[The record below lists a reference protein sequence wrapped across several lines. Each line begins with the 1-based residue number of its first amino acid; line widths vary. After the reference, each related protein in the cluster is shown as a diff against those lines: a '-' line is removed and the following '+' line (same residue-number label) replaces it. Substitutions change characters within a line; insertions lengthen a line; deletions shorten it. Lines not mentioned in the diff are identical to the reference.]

1 MMNFGHISMDLL
13 FQSLISF
20 ADCVKTANVQKD
32 ASQSGPQVTG
42 Q

>member
-1 MMNFGHISMDLL
+1 MTNFGHISLNLSFQELCSYTDL
-13 FQSLISF
+13 
-20 ADCVKTANVQKD
+20 VKTASVQKG